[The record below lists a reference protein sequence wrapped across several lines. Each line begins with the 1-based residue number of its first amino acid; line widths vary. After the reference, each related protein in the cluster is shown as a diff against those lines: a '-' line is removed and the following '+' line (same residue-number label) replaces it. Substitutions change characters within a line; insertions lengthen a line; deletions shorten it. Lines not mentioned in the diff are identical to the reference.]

1 MALSY
6 YFSEWDAHLSAW
18 VSNCY
23 AAHYLTSW
31 LIPTAQ
37 RCRISLCIFLVSS
50 SSPSIAMDMFPF
62 ISEVFKMNWLNFYF
76 TECEGLADEEC
87 PRSSD
92 CDYDSDIEAMLADE
106 KQAAGM
112 HMFCWDVKDLSFGL

>member
-1 MALSY
+1 
-6 YFSEWDAHLSAW
+6 
-18 VSNCY
+18 
-23 AAHYLTSW
+23 
-31 LIPTAQ
+31 
-37 RCRISLCIFLVSS
+37 
-50 SSPSIAMDMFPF
+50 MDMFPF

-76 TECEGLADEEC
+76 TECEGQADEEC